1 MLLRITNKE
10 KITLLGISAK
20 YIDTLRKLKP
30 NLNYKYKL
38 QKLRTICSTGSP
50 LSNDGFNYI
59 YNKIKK
65 DVHLA
70 SISGGTE
77 NACHDGGG
85 RHPLNQQYQD
95 TGGRNPLNPI
105 GQLIADWLWNR

>member
-1 MLLRITNKE
+1 MSKLTLDALKERAESVASEDLL
-10 KITLLGISAK
+10 L
-20 YIDTLRKLKP
+20 
-30 NLNYKYKL
+30 
-38 QKLRTICSTGSP
+38 
-50 LSNDGFNYI
+50 
-59 YNKIKK
+59 
-65 DVHLA
+65 